1 MDSGEW
7 MLEESSS
14 RPEIYRWNAV
24 DVCQHLEGH
33 LFFSSHHL
41 YLTLI
46 ILSSQVY
53 HYIQIHQCGEHN
65 NIANWPPNQFG
76 FFSTFWSPFQLTNFP
91 DFHDASELRNTQEP
105 PAFPLPL
112 NSSATFTASPGLQKE
127 LLKCRDS
134 LLYRHRCMLSI
145 IQNYICIYSTNWDVL
160 LLHYK
165 QRWSQHKR
173 ELLGSCKQ
181 FRKSGRVILKW
192 SRILSIKLTHTLY
205 WHLPGIVIWIWR
217 THSCLG
223 SIPPIGQALHL
234 PSSTSMEGNASPSAA
249 LSMKSLT

>member
-1 MDSGEW
+1 MVN
-7 MLEESSS
+7 
-14 RPEIYRWNAV
+14 IT
-24 DVCQHLEGH
+24 
-33 LFFSSHHL
+33 
-41 YLTLI
+41 TL
-46 ILSSQVY
+46 
-53 HYIQIHQCGEHN
+53 QIDLQIN
-65 NIANWPPNQFG
+65 LG
-76 FFSTFWSPFQLTNFP
+76 FFQLFGRPSNSQISQTSMTPRNFETP
-91 DFHDASELRNTQEP
+91 RNHRR
-105 PAFPLPL
+105 FPCLL

-205 WHLPGIVIWIWR
+205 
-217 THSCLG
+217 
-223 SIPPIGQALHL
+223 
-234 PSSTSMEGNASPSAA
+234 
-249 LSMKSLT
+249 